1 MVNRRKFVI
10 GLGALVAGSGAALG
24 TGASV
29 SSTMDRDANI
39 DVVNDSNGLLA
50 VVVSDDVDSDVLR
63 ETSNGEFTIDFTANG
78 NADGVNVNSQY
89 QIGSL
94 FGVGAPMNENGN
106 SPSVNPAFEIVNNDT
121 VPRSVTVEYEH
132 TGSLNANGS
141 RLIIQARPDT
151 DDLVDDA
158 EPTKN
163 LVVED
168 GSTNPSATFTTGAAG
183 GSRDDRLESAGEIGL
198 SILVDTTGSGATT
211 SENLSGTLT
220 ISAN

>member
-1 MVNRRKFVI
+1 MVKRRKFVI

-29 SSTMDRDANI
+29 SSTMDRDSNV
-39 DVVNDSNGLLA
+39 DVVNDSDGLLA
-50 VVVSDDVDSDVLR
+50 IVVSDDVESDVLR
-63 ETSNGEFTIDFTANG
+63 ETGDGEFTIDFTADG
-78 NADGVNVNSQY
+78 NAGGVNVNSQY

-94 FGVGAPMNENGN
+94 FGVGAPMNTDGN
-106 SPSVNPAFEIVNNDT
+106 SPSVNPAFEVVNNDT
-121 VPRSVTVEYEH
+121 VARSVTVEYQH

-141 RLIIQARPDT
+141 KMIIQARPDT
-151 DDLVDDA
+151 DDLVSDA

-183 GSRDDRLESAGEIGL
+183 GGRDDRLDSGGAIGF
-198 SILVDTTGSGATT
+198 SILVDTTGAGATAD
-211 SENLSGTLT
+211 EDLGGTLT
-220 ISAN
+220 ISSN

>member
-106 SPSVNPAFEIVNNDT
+106 SPSVNPAFEIVNND
-121 VPRSVTVEYEH
+121 
-132 TGSLNANGS
+132 
-141 RLIIQARPDT
+141 
-151 DDLVDDA
+151 DLVDDA